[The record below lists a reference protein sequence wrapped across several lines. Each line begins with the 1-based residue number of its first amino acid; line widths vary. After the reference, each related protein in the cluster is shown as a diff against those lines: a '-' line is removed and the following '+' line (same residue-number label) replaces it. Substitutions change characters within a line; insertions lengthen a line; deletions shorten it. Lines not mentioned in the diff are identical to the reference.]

1 MTQSIPSTAPDI
13 ATPEAEAPGF
23 WMRWLGRLSLSERVL
38 AVNIFALV
46 LLAGSFVYID
56 SYRLRVIEDR
66 VRQSG
71 NEAQLIATA
80 MRPMSLAEQKSFIG
94 RLGKQTG
101 ARMRLADQAGR
112 VVADSWRETGV
123 TIHLVSAKDIPWSES
138 PAAWIDQAVDF
149 VVDAGQPHIFEDF
162 DAPAAW
168 RPGHAGWSRAEDR
181 THMIWA
187 DAQVDAK
194 IPLRLRTDRNAV
206 DIRQRVRSER
216 SRLGYIIALISGL
229 SVLLSLFLARTIAVP
244 LRELALSAQR
254 VRSGRDREVNVPRL
268 PFRNDE
274 IGLLARALSDMTHTL
289 RQQMDAKEA
298 FAADVAHEIKNPL
311 ASLSSATE
319 SLKLV
324 TDPKDREQ
332 LQDII
337 SQDVRRLDRLI
348 SDISELTRIDVKL
361 SRTHFE
367 QVNLVSLIKDVL
379 ISRDTRDQN
388 KSTKV
393 TFDQPVSAMITVRGD
408 ADQLVRVL
416 DNLLSNAV
424 SFSPEGGLIR
434 VSIQVIGNEN
444 LIVVEDN
451 GPGIPTK
458 LRESIFERFHSL
470 RPEGEDF
477 GNHSG
482 LGLAIARTIVI
493 GHGGTIS
500 AEAPR
505 GAMTGARL
513 VVRLPANSV

>member
-1 MTQSIPSTAPDI
+1 MLSIPFTVPDI
-13 ATPEAEAPGF
+13 ATQEVKTPGL
-23 WMRWLGRLSLSERVL
+23 WSRWLGRLTLRERIL

-46 LLAGSFVYID
+46 LLAGSFLYID
-56 SYRLRVIEDR
+56 SYRLRVIDDR

-101 ARMRLADQAGR
+101 ERLRLANTAGK
-112 VVADSWRETGV
+112 VVADSWQETGV
-123 TIHLVSAKDIPWSES
+123 TIRLVTAADIPWSER
-138 PAAWIDQAVDF
+138 PAGWIDQAVDF
-149 VVDAGQPHIFEDF
+149 IVDAGKPRLFKEFE
-162 DAPAAW
+162 APALW

-187 DAQVDAK
+187 DAEVDAK
-194 IPLRLRTDRNAV
+194 VPLRLRTDRNAV

-216 SRLGYIIALISGL
+216 SRLGYIIALITGL

-244 LRELALSAQR
+244 LRELARSAQR

-324 TDPKDREQ
+324 TDPQDREQ
-332 LQDII
+332 LQNII

-348 SDISELTRIDVKL
+348 SDISDLTRIDVKL

-367 QVNLVSLIKDVL
+367 PINLVSLTQDIL
-379 ISRDTRDQN
+379 RERNARDQN
-388 KSTKV
+388 RDAEIR
-393 TFDQPVSAMITVRGD
+393 FDHSAGEQILVRGD
-408 ADQLVRVL
+408 ADQLVRVV

-424 SFSPEGGLIR
+424 SFSPEAGLIR
-434 VSIQVIGNEN
+434 VSVRAQENEILVI
-444 LIVVEDN
+444 VEDN
-451 GPGIPTK
+451 GPGIPAK
-458 LRESIFERFHSL
+458 LRESVFERFHSL

-482 LGLAIARTIVI
+482 LGLAIARTII
-493 GHGGTIS
+493 NGHGGTLS
-500 AEAPR
+500 AEEPR
-505 GAMTGARL
+505 GEMSGARL
-513 VVRLPANSV
+513 VVRLPAKSV